1 MYINW
6 KISLAK
12 YIMNNSIETQIL
24 VAEEQLRLA
33 ILNSD
38 VNALN
43 QLLAPELIFTNHLGQ
58 ILSKED
64 DLVAHQSGI
73 VKVKVLTPSE
83 QYIQIRGDIA
93 IVSVRMHLSGS
104 YDGIASDS
112 DFRFTRIWTLSS
124 TNTWQVIAAH
134 SSIVV

>member
-1 MYINW
+1 MSNLI
-6 KISLAK
+6 KK
-12 YIMNNSIETQIL
+12 HIL
-24 VAEEQLRLA
+24 EAEEQLRLA

-58 ILSKED
+58 VLSKED
-64 DLVAHQSGI
+64 DLLAHRSGI
-73 VKVKVLTPSE
+73 VKVNILTPSE

-93 IVSVRMHLSGS
+93 IVSVRMHLVGS
-104 YDGIASDS
+104 YDGITSDN

>member
-1 MYINW
+1 MSNLI
-6 KISLAK
+6 KK
-12 YIMNNSIETQIL
+12 HIL
-24 VAEEQLRLA
+24 EAEEQLRLA

-43 QLLAPELIFTNHLGQ
+43 QILAPELIFTNHLGQ
-58 ILSKED
+58 VLSKED
-64 DLVAHQSGI
+64 DLLAHRSGI
-73 VKVKVLTPSE
+73 VKVNILTPSE

-93 IVSVRMHLSGS
+93 IVSVRMYLVGS
-104 YDGIASDS
+104 YDGITSDN

>member
-1 MYINW
+1 MT
-6 KISLAK
+6 
-12 YIMNNSIETQIL
+12 NSIETQIL
-24 VAEEQLRLA
+24 EAEEQLRLA

-38 VNALN
+38 VNTLN

-58 ILSKED
+58 VLSKED
-64 DLVAHQSGI
+64 DLTAHRSGI
-73 VKVKVLTPSE
+73 IKVKVLTPSE
-83 QYIQIRGDIA
+83 QYIQLRGDVA
-93 IVSVRMHLSGS
+93 IVSVRMHLVGS
-104 YDGIASDS
+104 YDGIESDS

>member
-1 MYINW
+1 MSNLI
-6 KISLAK
+6 KK
-12 YIMNNSIETQIL
+12 QIL
-24 VAEEQLRLA
+24 EAEEQLRLA

-43 QLLAPELIFTNHLGQ
+43 HLLAPELIFTNHLGQ
-58 ILSKED
+58 VLSKED
-64 DLVAHQSGI
+64 DLLAHRSGI
-73 VKVKVLTPSE
+73 VKVNILTPSE

-93 IVSVRMHLSGS
+93 IVSVRMHLVGS
-104 YDGIASDS
+104 YDGITSDN